1 MKRVDTSW
9 SEYTGNYSQR
19 EVENKAVFDANYE
32 RIFGKKNKEQ
42 TNANNED
49 NTKEREDGL

>member
-19 EVENKAVFDANYE
+19 EVEDKAAFDRNYE
-32 RIFGKKNKEQ
+32 RIFGKKTKERE
-42 TNANNED
+42 NANNED
-49 NTKEREDGL
+49 NTKEREAGL